1 MALYL
6 NDLGYKEAQDLILF
20 SDIPNIVT
28 LDDNDAGGTYG
39 EFYFVFNNPA
49 GGTSF
54 YDATTATSQWWV
66 SFLGETVSNVMN
78 PEDAI
83 NKNFYVAPDLN
94 STAASFCKALRNCP
108 SVSAKFKIY
117 ILPNYG
123 NRVYL
128 KAREIGK
135 AWNNLQEDL
144 ARPQAL
150 STYMVTHG
158 TNGTASSP
166 YYNAKIDIDVYVDDE
181 YATTMEKTFTGN
193 KCSFDI
199 TPVVNTISKIGDTV
213 PFKMYMS
220 YTNVSGTSE
229 QIAVIPS
236 GSSDYNYAAV
246 GYMVN
251 QGDKYLVNNGVIA
264 QNYSRG
270 ASRSGDGIS
279 NNTILYVYNES
290 FPLVIYKG
298 NSGGG
303 TFTVRYLDSAFQEI
317 TGQTVNW
324 NTGGTSDIMYTI
336 EIPINKQYLSSSVYY
351 IDVDG
356 LLGQRI
362 RYNVIKPLQ
371 MTEHCQRIY
380 FRNSYGG
387 ISFFDFTGAKSETRD
402 FELQTY
408 NKNNFD
414 YYTSD
419 VNEREMIYDNDTK
432 YTYTLKSH
440 LIEGDAR
447 WIFNDMAQSPY
458 LWTEI
463 NGQTYAIILDSISVD
478 EVSTGNNIYEAT
490 IKYHLSQKPSN

>member
-6 NDLGYKEAQDLILF
+6 NNLGYEKAENLILF
-20 SDIPNIVT
+20 SDVPNIVT

-39 EFYFVFNNPA
+39 TFHFSIQTGLYA
-49 GGTSF
+49 
-54 YDATTATSQWWV
+54 ATTGTSQWWI

-83 NKNFYVAPDLN
+83 NKNFYISQDRH
-94 STAASFCKALRNCP
+94 STAASLCKALRNCP
-108 SVSAKFKIY
+108 SIAAKFQIY
-117 ILPNYG
+117 LSPNISTYG
-123 NRVYL
+123 HIVYL

-135 AWNNLQEDL
+135 AWTDLSQE
-144 ARPQAL
+144 L
-150 STYMVTHG
+150 SFAPGLNATDKITYTS
-158 TNGTASSP
+158 TNGTANSP
-166 YYNAKIDIDVYVDDE
+166 YYNSKIDIDIYVNDE
-181 YATTMEKTFTGN
+181 YTTTMEKTFTGN

-199 TPVVNTISKIGDTV
+199 TPVVNTISKIGDTA
-213 PFKMYMS
+213 PFKLYMS
-220 YTNVSGTSE
+220 YTNTSGTSE
-229 QIAVIPS
+229 QIAEIPS
-236 GSSDYNYAAV
+236 GSSYNYASV

-251 QGDKYLVNNGVIA
+251 QGQKYLVNNGVIA

-270 ASRSGDGIS
+270 ESRSGDGVS

-290 FPLVIYKG
+290 IPITIYKG

-303 TFTVRYLDSAFQEI
+303 TYTVRYLDSAFQEI
-317 TGQTVNW
+317 TGQTVTW
-324 NTGGTSDIMYTI
+324 STGGTSDIMYTI

-356 LLGQRI
+356 LLGERI

-402 FELQTY
+402 IELQTY

-419 VNEREMIYDNDTK
+419 VNEREMLYDNDTK

-478 EVSTGNNIYEAT
+478 EVSTSNNIYEAT

>member
-6 NDLGYKEAQDLILF
+6 NNLGYEEAKDLILF
-20 SDIPNIVT
+20 SDVPNIVT
-28 LDDNDAGGTYG
+28 LNDDDAGGTYG
-39 EFYFVFNNPA
+39 EI
-49 GGTSF
+49 SF
-54 YDATTATSQWWV
+54 AIGNDFKTATTATSQWWI
-66 SFLGETVSNVMN
+66 SFIGETVSNVIN

-83 NKNFYVAPDLN
+83 NKNFYVASDAH
-94 STAASFCKALRNCP
+94 STATSLCKALRNCP
-108 SVSAKFKIY
+108 SIAAKFQIY
-117 ILPNYG
+117 LTTTANSNVIK
-123 NRVYL
+123 L

-135 AWNNLQEDL
+135 AWNDL
-144 ARPQAL
+144 SEELLFADGL
-150 STYMVTHG
+150 TSYISYSG
-158 TNGTASSP
+158 TNGTAISSF
-166 YYNAKIDIDVYVDDE
+166 YNSKIDIDVYVDDE
-181 YATTMEKTFTGN
+181 YTTTMEKTFTGD

-199 TPVVNTISKIGDTV
+199 TPVVNTISKIGNTV
-213 PFKMYMS
+213 PFKLYMS
-220 YTNVSGTSE
+220 YTNTSGTTE

-236 GSSDYNYAAV
+236 GSSDYNYASV

-251 QGDKYLVNNGVIA
+251 QGDKYLTNSGVIA

-290 FPLVIYKG
+290 FPMTIYRG

-303 TFTVRYLDSAFQEI
+303 TYTVRYLDSAFQEI
-317 TGQTVNW
+317 TAQTVTW
-324 NTGGTSDIMYTI
+324 TTGGTSDIMYTL

-419 VNEREMIYDNDTK
+419 VNEREMLYDNDTK

-463 NGQTYAIILDSISVD
+463 NNQTYAIILDSISVD
-478 EVSTGNNIYEAT
+478 EVSTGNNIYECNL
-490 IKYHLSQKPSN
+490 KYHLSQKPSN

>member
-6 NDLGYKEAQDLILF
+6 NDLGFEEAKDLILF
-20 SDIPNIVT
+20 SDVPNIVT

-144 ARPQAL
+144 SRPQAL

-181 YATTMEKTFTGN
+181 YATTLEKTFTGN

-236 GSSDYNYAAV
+236 GSSDYNYASV

-290 FPLVIYKG
+290 FPMTIYRG
-298 NSGGG
+298 NAGGG
-303 TFTVRYLDSAFQEI
+303 SYTVRYLDSAFQEI

-324 NTGGTSDIMYTI
+324 NTGGTSDIMYTL
-336 EIPINKQYLSSSVYY
+336 EVPINKQYLSSSVYY

-356 LLGQRI
+356 LLGERI

-371 MTEHCQRIY
+371 MTETHRRLY

-387 ISFFDFTGAKSETRD
+387 ISFIDMCGPESMTKDIEN
-402 FELQTY
+402 ETY

-419 VNEREMIYDNDTK
+419 SYSKEKIYNTTIK
-432 YTYTLKSH
+432 NTYTLKSH
-440 LIEGDAR
+440 LIEGDGR
-447 WIFNDMAQSPY
+447 WIYNDLAKSP
-458 LWTEI
+458 LVWTEI
-463 NGQTYAIILDSISVD
+463 NGEKCEIIVDSISVD
-478 EVSTGNNIYEAT
+478 EVTTGNNVYEAQV
-490 IKYHLSQKPSN
+490 KFHMSDPNF

>member
-1 MALYL
+1 MAL
-6 NDLGYKEAQDLILF
+6 NFNGIAAEDAKDLICL
-20 SDIPNIVT
+20 SDVPNI
-28 LDDNDAGGTYG
+28 LSLEDNAGGTKGIFRFIILDGLY
-39 EFYFVFNNPA
+39 A
-49 GGTSF
+49 
-54 YDATTATSQWWV
+54 ATTGTSQWWI

-83 NKNFYVAPDLN
+83 NKNFYISQDRH
-94 STAASFCKALRNCP
+94 STAASLCKALRNCP
-108 SVSAKFKIY
+108 SIAAKFQIY
-117 ILPNYG
+117 LDDNVNLNGHI
-123 NRVYL
+123 VWL

-135 AWNNLQEDL
+135 AWNNLPDDL
-144 ARPQAL
+144 SYTPGL
-150 STYMVTHG
+150 MSTPHMGYAG
-158 TNGTASSP
+158 TNGTTYTP
-166 YYNAKIDIDVYVDDE
+166 YYNSKIDVDVYVNQE
-181 YATTMEKTFTGN
+181 YATTMEKTFTGER
-193 KCSFDI
+193 CAFDI
-199 TPVVNTISKIGDTV
+199 TPVINTVSKVGNTV

-220 YTNVSGTSE
+220 YTDTSGIIHE
-229 QIAVIPS
+229 IATIPS
-236 GSSDYNYAAV
+236 GSSDYNYASV

-251 QGDKYLVNNGVIA
+251 QGEKYLVNDGRIA
-264 QNYSRG
+264 MNYSRG

-290 FPLVIYKG
+290 FPMVIYRG
-298 NSGGG
+298 DSGGG
-303 TFTVRYLDSAFQEI
+303 TFTVRYLDSAYQEI
-317 TGQTVNW
+317 TAQTVTW
-324 NTGGTSDIMYTI
+324 TTGGTSDIMHTI
-336 EIPINKQYLSSSVYY
+336 EVPINKHYLTSSVYY

-356 LLGQRI
+356 LQGKRI

-419 VNEREMIYDNDTK
+419 VNEREMLYDNDTK